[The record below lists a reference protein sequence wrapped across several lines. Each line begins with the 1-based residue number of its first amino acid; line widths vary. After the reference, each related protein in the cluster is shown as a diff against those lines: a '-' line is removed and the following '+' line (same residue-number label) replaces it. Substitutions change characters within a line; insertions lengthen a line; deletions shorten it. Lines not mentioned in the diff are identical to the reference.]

1 MLALSRGISVEVGGC
16 LSRTGK
22 YLSLKLIACAIVRL
36 SDELF
41 SLLIVPML
49 AATASKPTERLF
61 ERVKAIPAYRMIS
74 GVVEQRIV
82 HGELAPGTLLPTEA
96 ELADQFGVNRST
108 VREAIRQLEQ
118 EGLVERRSSK
128 RLQVTMPGIYDAAP
142 RAARSLLLQ
151 QVTFSELWQVAVV
164 LEPQAARLAALSAS
178 NEDIE
183 QLAANVE
190 RLSLHHKN
198 GGSMQEHAQIDIE
211 FHATVARASGNRV
224 LMLAREPINLLYR
237 PSLTRLQAV
246 LPQME
251 RRNLDAHKRI
261 FKAIAGHDAE
271 QAQEW
276 TRKHLIDFQR
286 GYTLARIPM
295 NTPIETNHPE

>member
-1 MLALSRGISVEVGGC
+1 MQQLVCPTNSMMSATCMLAEVA
-16 LSRTGK
+16 SE
-22 YLSLKLIACAIVRL
+22 S
-36 SDELF
+36 SEPLF
-41 SLLIVPML
+41 D
-49 AATASKPTERLF
+49 
-61 ERVKAIPAYRMIS
+61 RVKVTPAYQMIT
-74 GVVEQRIV
+74 GVVEKQILS
-82 HGELAPGTLLPTEA
+82 GKLSPGTLLPTEV
-96 ELADQFGVNRST
+96 ELAEQFGVNRST

-142 RAARSLLLQ
+142 RAARSLMLQ
-151 QVTFSELWQVAVV
+151 QVTFAELWQVAVV
-164 LEPQAARLAALSAS
+164 LEPEAARLAAQSATAA
-178 NEDIE
+178 DIE
-183 QLAANVE
+183 QLAANVD
-190 RLSLHHKN
+190 RLKAHHKN

-246 LPQME
+246 LPQLE

-261 FKAIAGHDAE
+261 FKAIAAGDAG

-295 NTPIETNHPE
+295 NTPIETHHLE

>member
-1 MLALSRGISVEVGGC
+1 MLAE
-16 LSRTGK
+16 
-22 YLSLKLIACAIVRL
+22 A
-36 SDELF
+36 
-41 SLLIVPML
+41 
-49 AATASKPTERLF
+49 ASKPTERLF

-151 QVTFSELWQVAVV
+151 QVTFAELWEVAVV
-164 LEPQAARLAALSAS
+164 LEPQAARLAALSAT
-178 NEDIE
+178 NEYIE

-286 GYTLARIPM
+286 GYALAKIPM

>member
-1 MLALSRGISVEVGGC
+1 MSVE
-16 LSRTGK
+16 
-22 YLSLKLIACAIVRL
+22 
-36 SDELF
+36 
-41 SLLIVPML
+41 L
-49 AATASKPTERLF
+49 AAEPVF
-61 ERVKAIPAYRMIS
+61 ERVKVVPAYQMIS
-74 GVVEQRIV
+74 GVVERRILN
-82 HGELAPGTLLPTEA
+82 GELAPGTLLPTEV

-151 QVTFSELWQVAVV
+151 QVTFAELWQVAVV

-178 NEDIE
+178 AEDIE
-183 QLAANVE
+183 QLTANVD
-190 RLSLHHKN
+190 RLAAHYKTN
-198 GGSMQEHAQIDIE
+198 GSMEEHAQIDIE

-237 PSLTRLQAV
+237 PSLIRLQAV

-251 RRNLDAHKRI
+251 RRNLEAHKRI
-261 FKAIAGHDAE
+261 VKAIAARDAE

-295 NTPIETNHPE
+295 NTPIETHRLE

>member
-1 MLALSRGISVEVGGC
+1 MSVESSTQG
-16 LSRTGK
+16 
-22 YLSLKLIACAIVRL
+22 I
-36 SDELF
+36 E
-41 SLLIVPML
+41 P
-49 AATASKPTERLF
+49 LF
-61 ERVKAIPAYRMIS
+61 EKVKVIPAYQMITSAVEKQILS
-74 GVVEQRIV
+74 GK
-82 HGELAPGTLLPTEA
+82 LAPGTMLPTEA
-96 ELADQFGVNRST
+96 ELAEQFGVNRST

-151 QVTFSELWQVAVV
+151 QVTFAELWQVAVV
-164 LEPQAARLAALSAS
+164 LEPQAAYLAALSATAP
-178 NEDIE
+178 DIA
-183 QLAANVE
+183 QLAANVDS
-190 RLSLHHKN
+190 LALHHKN

-237 PSLTRLQAV
+237 PSLTKLQAV
-246 LPQME
+246 LPQLE

-261 FKAIAGHDAE
+261 FKAIAARDAE

-286 GYTLARIPM
+286 GYTLAKIPM
-295 NTPIETNHPE
+295 NTPIETLHLE